1 MASSVTV
8 QSRDA
13 DFSRLALPLLPVIA
27 RIARLLARDEA
38 DADDLVQ
45 ETYLRAFRYWHT
57 FDTSTDCRLWLSAIC
72 RNVLHDQR
80 RRKKREDAVEDEELE
95 TLAAVQAHK
104 AARAVGLEDMYERL
118 DLGPAIV
125 SAIRMLD
132 PVFREAVVLSDVDG
146 MSYQEI
152 ASALGVPVGTVR
164 SRLYRGRRQLQQALM
179 AYALDAGFG
188 QNPSRSSAAAKRDLE
203 HD

>member
-1 MASSVTV
+1 MASSVTA

-27 RIARLLARDEA
+27 RIARVLARDEA

-45 ETYLRAFRYWHT
+45 ETFLRGYRYWHT

-72 RNVLHDQR
+72 RNALHDLR
-80 RRKKREDAVEDEELE
+80 RRKKREEAVEDEELE

-125 SAIRMLD
+125 TAIRMLD

-146 MSYQEI
+146 MSYDEI
-152 ASALGVPVGTVR
+152 ATALGIPVGTVR
-164 SRLYRGRRQLQQALM
+164 SRLYRARRQLQQALM

-188 QNPSRSSAAAKRDLE
+188 QNPSRPSAAAKRDLK